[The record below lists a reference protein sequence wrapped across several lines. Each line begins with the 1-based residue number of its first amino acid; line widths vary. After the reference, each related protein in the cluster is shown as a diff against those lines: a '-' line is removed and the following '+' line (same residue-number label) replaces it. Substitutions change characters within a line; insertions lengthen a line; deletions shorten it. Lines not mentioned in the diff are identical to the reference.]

1 MRRVMLAAPWALFAY
16 AAAITESQGATSV
29 AECVQVAPENVA
41 QGMSLEVHNTC
52 EFAVR
57 CALKWRV
64 RCEGDAPDATPR
76 NMSLAVELG
85 TAAKRRLMASGEAC
99 GDRIWEITDDV
110 WECKEVH

>member
-1 MRRVMLAAPWALFAY
+1 MRRVMLAAPWALFAF
-16 AAAITESQGATSV
+16 AAVIHESQGATRV

-52 EFAVR
+52 DFAVR

-76 NMSLAVELG
+76 NMSLAVELA
-85 TAAKRRLMASGEAC
+85 TAAKRRLVASG
-99 GDRIWEITDDV
+99 
-110 WECKEVH
+110 